1 MFKTY
6 EKYIIKNFTNKIVLL
21 SLVFFSLI
29 IILSILE
36 EISFF
41 KNKDVNFLVP
51 YLITFLGA
59 PITLFE
65 IFPFI
70 FLISTQFLFYDLFKK
85 DELNL
90 LKTNG
95 LSNLKIIK
103 ILFLSSFLIGL
114 FAVFIFYNAASK
126 LKFFYTDIK
135 NDYTKD
141 NKYLAVV
148 TDSGLWLK
156 DELEESILIVKANYI
171 QNNENFL
178 IDVII
183 NQFDK
188 NFNLLQT
195 IQSKKVNISD
205 ELWIINEP
213 KITKKNIST
222 NDLENLNFQ
231 TSFNTEK
238 INNLFSNISTL
249 NLLELFNLKRDYEK
263 LGYSS
268 NEIQIHL
275 LNLFTTPFFY
285 GILTILSAIIMINL
299 NRNKSLFF
307 HIIFGVLI
315 SVIIYYINFIFNSLG
330 NNGKIPIYLSIFFPL
345 IIISLITIIGLV
357 NINDK

>member
-6 EKYIIKNFTNKIVLL
+6 ERYIVRNFINKFFTVSIIFFSLIVLL
-21 SLVFFSLI
+21 SV
-29 IILSILE
+29 LE

-41 KNKDVNFLVP
+41 KNTDVNFILP

-90 LKTNG
+90 FKING

-103 ILFLSSFLIGL
+103 ILSTLSFVIGIL
-114 FAVFIFYNAASK
+114 TVLIFYNAASK

-135 NDYTKD
+135 NQYSDG

-156 DELEESILIVKANYI
+156 DEINGSILIVKATSIENNYLLDVLI
-171 QNNENFL
+171 NE
-178 IDVII
+178 
-183 NQFDK
+183 FDSD
-188 NFNLLQT
+188 FNLINT
-195 IQSKKVNISD
+195 IQSNKIDIQNQ
-205 ELWIINEP
+205 LWVIDNP
-213 KITKKNIST
+213 LITKKNVTDKENNQLIIQT
-222 NDLENLNFQ
+222 NFDK
-231 TSFNTEK
+231 EK
-238 INNLFSNISTL
+238 IKTLFSNMSTL
-249 NLLELFNLKRDYEK
+249 HLLELFDLKKDYEN

-268 NEIQIHL
+268 NEITQHL
-275 LNLFTTPFFY
+275 LTLFSTPFFY
-285 GILTILSAIIMINL
+285 TILTLLSAIIMFNTSK
-299 NRNKSLFF
+299 NKSLFF
-307 HIIFGVLI
+307 QIIFGVSM

-330 NNGKIPIYLSIFFPL
+330 TNGQIPLIASIFMPL
-345 IIISLITIIGLV
+345 VLISIAAFIGLIK
-357 NINDK
+357 INEK

>member
-6 EKYIIKNFTNKIVLL
+6 EKYIVRNFINKFFTVCIIFFSLIVLL
-21 SLVFFSLI
+21 SV
-29 IILSILE
+29 LE

-41 KNKDVNFLVP
+41 KNTDVNFILP

-90 LKTNG
+90 FKING

-103 ILFLSSFLIGL
+103 ILSILSFTIGIITVL
-114 FAVFIFYNAASK
+114 IFYNAASK

-135 NDYTKD
+135 NQYSDG

-156 DELEESILIVKANYI
+156 DEINDSILIIKATSIENDYLLDVLI
-171 QNNENFL
+171 NE
-178 IDVII
+178 
-183 NQFDK
+183 FDDD
-188 NFNLLQT
+188 FNLINT
-195 IQSKKVNISD
+195 IQSNKINIKNR
-205 ELWIINEP
+205 LWVIDNP
-213 KITKKNIST
+213 LITKKNVTDKET
-222 NDLENLNFQ
+222 NQLIIQTNFDKERIK
-231 TSFNTEK
+231 T
-238 INNLFSNISTL
+238 LFSNISTL
-249 NLLELFNLKRDYEK
+249 HLLELFDLKKDYEK

-268 NEIQIHL
+268 TEITQHL
-275 LNLFTTPFFY
+275 LTLFSTPFFY
-285 GILTILSAIIMINL
+285 TILTLLSAIIMFNMSK
-299 NRNKSLFF
+299 NKSLFF
-307 HIIFGVLI
+307 QIIFGVSM

-330 NNGKIPIYLSIFFPL
+330 NNGEIPAIASILIPITCLSIF
-345 IIISLITIIGLV
+345 SIIGLIR
-357 NINDK
+357 INEK